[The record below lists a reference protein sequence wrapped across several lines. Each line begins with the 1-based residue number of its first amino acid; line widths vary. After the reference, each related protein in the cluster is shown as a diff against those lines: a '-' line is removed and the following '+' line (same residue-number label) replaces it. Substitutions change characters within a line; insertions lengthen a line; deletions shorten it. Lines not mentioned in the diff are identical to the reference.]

1 MTTDPQALFRLL
13 LRFGRLTTEGKYLVS
28 HGRHADIQM
37 RRAPDLRVASAS
49 VTGRGEDPHESRLI
63 VDNAVAHLAGV
74 LVQLPGNW
82 RAVPACSGHADH
94 ERLTACAHGDGQ
106 HGEQIPRV
114 LHVDLVERTAA

>member
-1 MTTDPQALFRLL
+1 
-13 LRFGRLTTEGKYLVS
+13 
-28 HGRHADIQM
+28 M
-37 RRAPDLRVASAS
+37 RRAPDLRVAPAS
-49 VTGRGEDPHESRLI
+49 VTGRGEDPQESRLI

-106 HGEQIPRV
+106 HGEQIPRA
-114 LHVDLVERTAA
+114 LHVDSSNGQQLKFAPCLGSCLAETTWK